1 MNNKSFI
8 RYYNISLVMIS
19 FSLLVSCNYYPLISS
34 LDPINNVVIS
44 FDSNGGN
51 ELDQISFIV
60 GEAVNMPD
68 DPDKLGYSFDGWYL
82 DGTFSNQINEQTL
95 LAFNINR
102 DITLIAKWD
111 LIDYLLNYILDDG
124 INSALNP
131 ISFTIEDSFELDIAS
146 KRGYSFTGWYDQAG
160 LNASIVESIISGT
173 SNDIT
178 IYANYEMIQY
188 QVSYELYGGYINS
201 NPSSYNVTSDII
213 LNTPYLYGYQFMGW
227 FDNELAYGHPIF
239 KLDQQIST
247 DIELYAKWLQIYKP
261 YIPPYDVDSI
271 YVDPPQLN
279 PVMVIP
285 PYFNSSLIYGNFPS
299 SLVIE
304 GEMSTAGN
312 FYVVDGLEYLP
323 VGNHSLSYEFI
334 PDLTTYDS
342 YLGAIEISVVPR
354 EVTFS
359 TQSSSK
365 PYDGLALVSDNV
377 YATCGCTALGHRVEY
392 DVDGSQTQVGI
403 SNNYVSN
410 AIIYDTL
417 DVNVS
422 NNYEISYI
430 SGTLEVLALIG
441 DPILGL
447 EASNYFQI
455 GNVITQTA
463 SSNQAT
469 ELAWYS
475 NDISIATVNIDTGV
489 VTANGAGTTSI
500 YYISESMHGSS
511 IDIYIYPKT
520 IINNPQI
527 DTVQLGEPLVTPK
540 AFTLPKQDQSIA
552 WSSSVV
558 ATATIDQ
565 VSGEI
570 SPIAVGATNISYVVI
585 DDVNGL
591 MIASGNI
598 DIQTGAYATITNPTI
613 TNATVN
619 GDSIYPAG
627 YPIPTAGQSIEW
639 LSSNLE
645 VATINIITGEV
656 VPLSEGTSIISYRT
670 KVDATDQVVYKG
682 QVVLTVL
689 E

>member
-1 MNNKSFI
+1 MNNRSFI
-8 RYYNISLVMIS
+8 RYYKISLVMS
-19 FSLLVSCNYYPLISS
+19 VFTLLVSCNYYPLISS
-34 LDPINNVVIS
+34 SIIPSEIVLT

-51 ELDQISFIV
+51 SVDQVSFII
-60 GEAVNMPD
+60 GEAINMPD
-68 DPDKLGYSFDGWYL
+68 DPAKLGYSFEGWYL
-82 DGTFSNQINEQTL
+82 DATYSNQINEQTL
-95 LAFNINR
+95 LAFNIYH

-131 ISFTIEDSFELDIAS
+131 VSYTIEDSFVLDLAS

-160 LNASIVESIISGT
+160 LNASLVESISSGT

-178 IYANYEMIQY
+178 IYASYEMIEY
-188 QVSYELYGGYINS
+188 QVSYELYGGYVNT
-201 NPSSYNVTSDII
+201 NPSSYNVTSDIV
-213 LNTPYLYGYQFMGW
+213 LNTPYLYGYQFIGW

-239 KLDQQIST
+239 KLDKEISA
-247 DIELYAKWLQIYKP
+247 DLKLYAKWLQIYKP
-261 YIPPYDVDSI
+261 YIPPSDVDSI
-271 YVDPPQLN
+271 YVDPPKLN

-285 PYFNSSLIYGNFPS
+285 PYFSSNLIYGNFPS

-304 GEMSTAGN
+304 GEMSTAGY
-312 FYVVDGLEYLP
+312 FYIIDGLEYLP

-334 PDLTTYDS
+334 PNLATYDNYS
-342 YLGAIEISVVPR
+342 GAIEISVMPR
-354 EVTFS
+354 EIIFS
-359 TQSSSK
+359 AQSSSK

-377 YATCGCTALGHRVEY
+377 YVTCGCTALGHRVEY
-392 DVDGSQTQVGI
+392 DVEGSQTQVGI

-410 AIIYDTL
+410 AIIYDAL

-441 DPILGL
+441 DPISGL

-475 NDISIATVNIDTGV
+475 NDISIASVDIDTGV
-489 VTANGAGTTSI
+489 VTANAAGATSI

-511 IDIYIYPKT
+511 VDIYIYPQT

-527 DTVQLGEPLVTPK
+527 DAVQMGEDSITPK
-540 AFTLPKQDQSIA
+540 EFTEPTGDQSIT
-552 WSSSVV
+552 WSSSVE
-558 ATATIDQ
+558 ATAMINPS
-565 VSGEI
+565 SGEI
-570 SPIAVGATNISYVVI
+570 NPIAVGTTNISYLVL
-585 DDVNGL
+585 DDTYGL
-591 MIASGNI
+591 IIASGNLNI
-598 DIQTGAYATITNPTI
+598 ATGAHATITNPTI
-613 TNATVN
+613 GNASLS
-619 GDSIYPAG
+619 GDNIFAIG
-627 YPIPTAGQSIEW
+627 YPTPTQGQTITWTST
-639 LSSNLE
+639 NLE
-645 VATINIITGEV
+645 VATINITTGEIA
-656 VPLSEGTSIISYRT
+656 PISEGNATISYQT

-682 QVVLTVL
+682 QVLLTVVA
-689 E
+689 